1 MNYAISVLQKR
12 AGEVKT
18 EIERL
23 EKIDEFEMTSDI
35 MLVEA
40 DIENLKSVLQELN
53 TAIMT
58 LSEKFK

>member
-1 MNYAISVLQKR
+1 MNYAINVLQKR

-40 DIENLKSVLQELN
+40 DIENLKSVLLELN

>member
-53 TAIMT
+53 TAIMI